1 MSKTIRKT
9 RRHQISPAEHLE
21 LRVLPTVNVVFNA
34 SSGLLKITGDS
45 ADNNI
50 SIEGKATPG
59 SVDVFINGAFFDD
72 FSNVRSINA
81 NLKDGDDQLLL
92 AAVNIPGNL
101 TVNLGDG
108 ADELD
113 IDSQPNSSTNPDA
126 VVRIQGAVKVNLG
139 GDRGDHLD
147 FDDAIVIGGKALFTG
162 VADVDFNGDGNNAN
176 VQLDQDISFL
186 SDLTIKFSGF
196 GDENGDN
203 LELDFDNVN
212 VRGETLLDGSD
223 NVERFEMTN
232 SRFEG
237 EFNANMDDG
246 NDTIDIDNGVAAR
259 NVFNSQANFRGGD
272 DNDTLFKGL
281 DNLFARPE
289 LIADFET
296 VV

>member
-1 MSKTIRKT
+1 MSSAIRKT
-9 RRHQISPAEHLE
+9 PRNQISPAEQLE
-21 LRVLPTVNVVFNA
+21 LRVLPTVNVVFNPNN
-34 SSGLLKITGDS
+34 GLLKITGDN
-45 ADNNI
+45 AENNVHI
-50 SIEGKATPG
+50 DGLGEIGKVRVSVNGGAEDFEGVT
-59 SVDVFINGAFFDD
+59 SVK
-72 FSNVRSINA
+72 A
-81 NLKDGDDQLLL
+81 NLKGGDDRLLI
-92 AAVNIPGNL
+92 AALQINGNV
-101 TVNLGDG
+101 TVALGDG

-113 IDSQPNSSTNPDA
+113 VDDDGVVNDTTAIGGFLKANFGADPGDFADFDGAVVIQGDA
-126 VVRIQGAVKVNLG
+126 V
-139 GDRGDHLD
+139 
-147 FDDAIVIGGKALFTG
+147 FTG
-162 VADVDFNGDGNNAN
+162 VADVDFNGNGNNNN

-246 NDTIDIDNGVAAR
+246 NDSVDIDNGAAAK
-259 NVFNSQANFRGGD
+259 NAFLNQANFRGGD